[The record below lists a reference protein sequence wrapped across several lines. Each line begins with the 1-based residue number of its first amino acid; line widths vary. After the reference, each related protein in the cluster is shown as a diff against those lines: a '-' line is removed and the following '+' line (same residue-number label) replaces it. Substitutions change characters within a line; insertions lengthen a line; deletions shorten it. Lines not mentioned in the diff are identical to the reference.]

1 MCGFCGLVGGAE
13 HWSDLQVRPDVS
25 GDASNQGSRQRE
37 RLHRTALLNR
47 ITRHYGVQVQDWA
60 GSSWILSHV
69 TGETEVIDRL
79 AEKFHEAPR
88 GRIEQTVH
96 EQQEALA
103 HNRVRDYVPV
113 LIEHAA
119 KDRLRGTVT
128 A

>member
-13 HWSDLQVRPDVS
+13 HWSDLHVRPDVP

-79 AEKFHEAPR
+79 ADLWPTIERIAKRSCDPLSPALLTSFEGPR
-88 GRIEQTVH
+88 
-96 EQQEALA
+96 
-103 HNRVRDYVPV
+103 
-113 LIEHAA
+113 
-119 KDRLRGTVT
+119 
-128 A
+128 